1 MTKHFYTVKK
11 LPLWIAVS
19 AVILAVGIALFAI
32 FGFNT
37 NTQAGKSFELTYD
50 AVVTI
55 ADGGDR
61 VIIYLK
67 KEKARKILPP
77 GWNVDA
83 SRELLGKL
91 TQFYGEKNVK
101 VVEKTIEKTGKMN

>member
-1 MTKHFYTVKK
+1 MDT
-11 LPLWIAVS
+11 LMLS
-19 AVILAVGIALFAI
+19 
-32 FGFNT
+32 
-37 NTQAGKSFELTYD
+37 
-50 AVVTI
+50 
-55 ADGGDR
+55 DGGDR
-61 VIIYLK
+61 VIIYLR
-67 KEKARKILPP
+67 KEKAKKILPP

>member
-37 NTQAGKSFELTYD
+37 NTQADRKSTRL
-50 AVVTI
+50 
-55 ADGGDR
+55 
-61 VIIYLK
+61 
-67 KEKARKILPP
+67 
-77 GWNVDA
+77 N
-83 SRELLGKL
+83 SSH
-91 TQFYGEKNVK
+91 
-101 VVEKTIEKTGKMN
+101 

>member
-1 MTKHFYTVKK
+1 M
-11 LPLWIAVS
+11 
-19 AVILAVGIALFAI
+19 
-32 FGFNT
+32 
-37 NTQAGKSFELTYD
+37 
-50 AVVTI
+50 
-55 ADGGDR
+55 
-61 VIIYLK
+61 IIYLR
-67 KEKARKILPP
+67 KEKAKKILPP